1 MKAIFII
8 AGKEIRDGLRNR
20 WIIGSILLLGT
31 LALLLALLGS
41 TPSGSVKASALSI
54 SIVNLAS
61 LSVYLLPLLGL
72 LLAFDALVGEYE
84 RGTLLLLLTYPV
96 QRWQIVLGKLVGHS
110 FILALALLIGYG
122 GAALLL
128 AVLYG
133 AQPADAWAYLR
144 LLGSSL
150 LLGMVFLGLG
160 YALSSLVR
168 ERATAVA
175 GALGIWLGLVVLYD
189 MALLGA
195 LIVDQ
200 GRWLEASW
208 VQYLLVF
215 NPTDAY
221 RVFNLAATESI
232 GQLTGLASKVSAS
245 EHVLLTVPTAWL
257 VLSVTVAIWRLQS
270 REL

>member
-1 MKAIFII
+1 MKPIFTIAIQ
-8 AGKEIRDGLRNR
+8 EIRDGLRNR
-20 WIIGSILLLGT
+20 WILGSILLLAA
-31 LALLLALLGS
+31 LALLLALLDTTPVGS
-41 TPSGSVKASALSI
+41 AKVSALEV

-96 QRWQIVLGKLVGHS
+96 RRWQIVLGKLIGHS
-110 FILALALLIGYG
+110 VIMALALLIGYG
-122 GAALLL
+122 GTGLLL
-128 AVLYG
+128 VL
-133 AQPADAWAYLR
+133 QHNSSR
-144 LLGSSL
+144 LDILAFIQLLASSL

-160 YALSSLVR
+160 YWISALVR

-175 GALGIWLGLVVLYD
+175 AAMGVWLGLVVLYD

-195 LIVDQ
+195 LLWDQ
-200 GRWLEASW
+200 GQRLSE
-208 VQYLLVF
+208 LLVQNLLLF

-221 RVFNLAATESI
+221 RLLNLTAAEPVSR
-232 GQLTGLASKVSAS
+232 LTGLTASIDLNHALIILALW
-245 EHVLLTVPTAWL
+245 LLVP
-257 VLSVTVAIWRLQS
+257 LSGAIWHLQR